1 MQNRLRVVFFISRL
15 RDGLNIAAL
24 FLKKQDMET
33 ATLKLQSSWESV
45 KEKLKENDIT
55 LTDEDLEYTPGHED
69 ELLERLSNKLRKD
82 KQSIKDY
89 IESVS
94 ANKGKAS

>member
-1 MQNRLRVVFFISRL
+1 
-15 RDGLNIAAL
+15 
-24 FLKKQDMET
+24 MET
-33 ATLKLQSSWESV
+33 GTLKLHSPWNKV

-55 LTDEDLEYTPGHED
+55 LTDEDLEYKQGQED
-69 ELLERLSNKLRKD
+69 ELLERLSTKMRKD
-82 KQSIKDY
+82 KQAIKDY

>member
-1 MQNRLRVVFFISRL
+1 MSGV
-15 RDGLNIAAL
+15 NIAR
-24 FLKKQDMET
+24 FYKKSDMET
-33 ATLKLQSSWESV
+33 ATLKLQSSWEKV

-55 LTDEDLEYTPGHED
+55 LTDEDLEYKPGQEN
-69 ELLERLSNKLRKD
+69 ELLERLSAKMRKD
-82 KQSIKDY
+82 KQAIKDY

>member
-1 MQNRLRVVFFISRL
+1 
-15 RDGLNIAAL
+15 
-24 FLKKQDMET
+24 MES
-33 ATLKLQSSWESV
+33 ATLKLQSSWEKV

-55 LTDEDLEYTPGHED
+55 LTDEDLEYKPGQD
-69 ELLERLSNKLRKD
+69 NELLERLSTKMRKD
-82 KQSIKDY
+82 KQVIKDY

>member
-1 MQNRLRVVFFISRL
+1 
-15 RDGLNIAAL
+15 
-24 FLKKQDMET
+24 MET
-33 ATLKLQSSWESV
+33 ATLKLHSSWENV

-82 KQSIKDY
+82 KQAIKDY